1 MIILDTSLWV
11 EHLRG
16 GHDGVQDALLAGT
29 VVAHPWV
36 IGELALG
43 GASSPTL
50 GLLERLPQAQ
60 VAEPVEL
67 RELIRRANLA
77 NTGIG
82 WVDAQLLASTLLTPG
97 ARLATVDRKLRT
109 QAEALGISA
118 TV

>member
-16 GHDGVQDALLAGT
+16 GHDGVQGALLAGK

-43 GASSPTL
+43 GASAPAL
-50 GLLERLPQAQ
+50 ELLERLPQAQ
-60 VAEPVEL
+60 IAEPQEL
-67 RELIRRANLA
+67 RELIRRAKLA

-82 WVDAQLLASTLLTPG
+82 WVDAQLLASTLLTSG
-97 ARLATVDRKLRT
+97 TRLATADRKLRT
-109 QAEALGISA
+109 QAEDLGISA
-118 TV
+118 EV